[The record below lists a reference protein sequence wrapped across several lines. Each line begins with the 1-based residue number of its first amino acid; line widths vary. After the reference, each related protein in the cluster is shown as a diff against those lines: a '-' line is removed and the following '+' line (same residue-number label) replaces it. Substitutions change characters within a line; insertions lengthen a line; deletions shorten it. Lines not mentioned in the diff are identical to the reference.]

1 MHIKT
6 RKGFA
11 HSGSVRFLCNVGQ
24 KRLFHPRAHAN
35 RLSYGA
41 VNFFPRDLDAAL
53 PVCSQLAFERDRIIV
68 IHK

>member
-1 MHIKT
+1 MYIKK

-11 HSGSVRFLCNVGQ
+11 HPGSVRFLCNVGQ
-24 KRLFHPRAHAN
+24 KKLFHPQTHAN

-41 VNFFPRDLDAAL
+41 VNFFPRDATL